1 MGLFGGCG
9 NDNSNWVWIIIV
21 VVFVL
26 CCCGDGNFLGYG
38 NNNCCDPCRDNDNC
52 C

>member
-9 NDNSNWVWIIIV
+9 NGCNSGDSWIWVLIIIIL
-21 VVFVL
+21 VL
-26 CCCGDGNFLGYG
+26 CCCGDGNFLGG
-38 NNNCCDPCRDNDNC
+38 GCGCCDNNGC